1 MLVNANSQKSPTPE
15 TASGFFGFKHFEYGV
30 FGRVYFRA
38 AAVIAGLN
46 ANCSR
51 TLLD

>member
-1 MLVNANSQKSPTPE
+1 MAKKSPAPE
-15 TASGFFGFKHFEYGV
+15 TASGFFGFKHVEYGV
-30 FGRVYFRA
+30 FGLVYFRA

-51 TLLD
+51 TLLN

>member
-1 MLVNANSQKSPTPE
+1 MLVSANGKKSPTPE
-15 TASGFFGFKHFEYGV
+15 TASGFFGFKHVEYGV
-30 FGRVYFRA
+30 FDRVYFRA
-38 AAVIAGLN
+38 AAAIAGLN